1 MPIELR
7 IYIGVLLALSLIN
20 FCLYVADKRKAVK
33 GKWRIPEATLLGLS
47 FFGGGLGG
55 YFAMFAVRH
64 KTKHWYF
71 WAVNILGL
79 AWQIALPV
87 LAGIYIF

>member
-1 MPIELR
+1 M
-7 IYIGVLLALSLIN
+7 
-20 FCLYVADKRKAVK
+20 
-33 GKWRIPEATLLGLS
+33 LGLS

-71 WAVNILGL
+71 HAVNFLGIAWQLGL
-79 AWQIALPV
+79 LVYWVITTC
-87 LAGIYIF
+87 